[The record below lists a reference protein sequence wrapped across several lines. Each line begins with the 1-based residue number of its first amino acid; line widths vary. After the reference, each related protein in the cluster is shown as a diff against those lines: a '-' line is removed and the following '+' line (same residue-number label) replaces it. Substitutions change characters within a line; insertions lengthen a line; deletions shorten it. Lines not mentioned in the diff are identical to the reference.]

1 MRRKGGV
8 VPVVCSSWLFT
19 AISWQN
25 KPIDFIAKRD
35 TNSMNQVEL
44 YNTST
49 KYAGSRMDCNQA
61 ERMQDKLRNCDAI
74 NTVPSFRNDKLIQ
87 K

>member
-1 MRRKGGV
+1 
-8 VPVVCSSWLFT
+8 
-19 AISWQN
+19 
-25 KPIDFIAKRD
+25 
-35 TNSMNQVEL
+35 MNQVEL

-74 NTVPSFRNDKLIQ
+74 NTVPSFRNDKLIP